1 MVGASEALGGG
12 VWAAV
17 PTLWFGG
24 GNSAAPGLF
33 GSKSGRVLPSSSMI
47 HRGEKSR
54 VRDLAS
60 YPQREPSVGLQGKPI
75 LRDRVS
81 IYPVQSGHKWLVAP
95 EYGRVRASETALGV
109 RVSRCLRPE
118 RSVRG

>member
-12 VWAAV
+12 GWAAA
-17 PTLWFGG
+17 PTLGFGG

-60 YPQREPSVGLQGKPI
+60 YPQREPSVSLQGKPI
-75 LRDRVS
+75 LVS
-81 IYPVQSGHKWLVAP
+81 SHQKEELLHKKKKKNQN
-95 EYGRVRASETALGV
+95 EKR
-109 RVSRCLRPE
+109 
-118 RSVRG
+118 